1 MHKNKG
7 KQQQIRGHKRRI
19 KILNMQKRR
28 NPNAVKPNPGEKY
41 INNFLGL
48 SNE

>member
-7 KQQQIRGHKRRI
+7 RQQQIRGHKRHA
-19 KILNMQKRR
+19 KVANMKKKR

-41 INNFLGL
+41 INNILGL